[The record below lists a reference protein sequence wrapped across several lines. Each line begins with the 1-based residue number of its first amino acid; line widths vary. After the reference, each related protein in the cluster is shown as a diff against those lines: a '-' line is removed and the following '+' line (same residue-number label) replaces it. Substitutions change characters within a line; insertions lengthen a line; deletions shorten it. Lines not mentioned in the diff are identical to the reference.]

1 MTFKQKVFLLPT
13 VAAAFLVALLLLS
26 LWVGRD
32 AAQLSGRLTQ
42 GYTPALASLRRLESL
57 GSLLRFNLGMAVPES
72 DRARALWQLA
82 EEFEQELMRL
92 RGSPVMEPRRW
103 DRLSEDYAAFW
114 LQAQQS
120 LVLSAARGAGAA
132 AGQADALERYAALQ
146 QSLRGSSEWAQ
157 AGLERTSEEIVLLQ
171 QWRQRWVLWLTGLC
185 ILVLGAL
192 SAWLARGVVGPLT
205 RLTEVTTRI
214 ATEGDLTQ
222 RIGVDSRDE
231 VGQLARGIEA
241 LVARLRTV
249 PLSIQD
255 TVGELSH
262 AAERLTEA
270 SRRQQAFLG
279 HQTRGLA
286 DAGAT
291 MEEISQTSS
300 LAASRA
306 ERVFSVAA
314 KADQF
319 SAAGRH
325 SLDSSA
331 EGLRQLSS
339 RVEAMMASVAHLSE
353 QAARAGEII
362 GSVRDLADQSNVLA
376 LNASIE
382 AARAG
387 EEGRG
392 FVVVAR
398 EMRALS
404 GQSVQSTQRIGKL
417 LLEINQAIRT
427 TVANAELDSQRVEAE
442 ISQVLA
448 SGDRLKD
455 ITTVVHESSQAARQI
470 VASVSQQ
477 NAGITQMSA
486 VIASLSQRMDDVVAS
501 TADAEAAVVQMNAS
515 LERLKRVASS
525 FRL

>member
-13 VAAAFLVALLLLS
+13 VAAAFLVALFLLS
-26 LWVGRD
+26 LWGGRG
-32 AAQLSGRLTQ
+32 AAQLSDRLRQ

-57 GSLLRFNLGMAVPES
+57 GALMRFNVATAAPET
-72 DRARALWQLA
+72 DRSRALWQLA
-82 EEFEQELMRL
+82 EDFEQELTLL
-92 RGSPVMEPRRW
+92 RANPVMESARW
-103 DRLSEDYAAFW
+103 ERLSEDYAAFW
-114 LQAQQS
+114 LQGQQA
-120 LVLSAARGAGAA
+120 LVLSAAKDGQAPAA
-132 AGQADALERYAALQ
+132 QADALERYAVLQ
-146 QSLRGSSEWAQ
+146 QALRGSSEWAQ
-157 AGLERTSEEIVLLQ
+157 AGLERTLEEMGLLQ
-171 QWRQRWVLWLTGLC
+171 QWRQRWVLGLTGAC
-185 ILVLGAL
+185 ILVLAGL
-192 SAWLARGVVGPLT
+192 STWLARGVVGPLT

-222 RIGVDSRDE
+222 HIGVDSRDE

-241 LVARLRTV
+241 LVVRLRTV

-255 TVGELSH
+255 TVDELSR

-306 ERVFSVAA
+306 ERVFAVAA
-314 KADQF
+314 KADQY

-331 EGLRQLSS
+331 EGLRQLSA

-392 FVVVAR
+392 FAVVAR

-404 GQSVQSTQRIGKL
+404 GQSVLSTQRIGKL

-427 TVANAELDSQRVEAE
+427 TVANAELDSQRVEEE
-442 ISQVLA
+442 ISQVLS
-448 SGDRLKD
+448 SGDRLKE

-477 NAGITQMSA
+477 NAGITQMTA
-486 VIASLSQRMDDVVAS
+486 VISSLSQRMDDVVAS
-501 TADAEAAVVQMNAS
+501 TANAEAAVVQVNAS
-515 LERLKRVASS
+515 LERLKRVAAS